1 MKRIAEPE
9 LMDDPAQARAYAEA
23 DFSQPHED
31 FVLHFRERFPRFR
44 AGRVLDLGCGPAD
57 VTQRFAAAFP
67 NAHILGVDG
76 SQAMLRL
83 GRRAIV
89 RAGLQ
94 DRVRLQRKY
103 LPCKLPGDFD
113 ALISNSLLHHL
124 AHPMTLWDTIFEC
137 STPGT
142 AVFIMDLSRP
152 ASLREARHLVGAY
165 AGDAPEVLRRDFL
178 NSLRAAYRPEE
189 AWRQLQ
195 TAGLTKLRIET
206 ISDRHWIAW
215 GRM

>member
-1 MKRIAEPE
+1 MKRIPEPE
-9 LMDDPAQARAYAEA
+9 LMDDPAQALAYAEA
-23 DFSQPHED
+23 DFSEPHED

-57 VTQRFAAAFP
+57 VTLRFAAAFP
-67 NAHILGVDG
+67 EVHILGVDG
-76 SQAMLRL
+76 SPAMLRL
-83 GRRAIV
+83 GRRAIL

-103 LPCKLPGDFD
+103 LPCKLSANFD

-124 AHPMTLWDTIFEC
+124 AHPVTLWDTILQC
-137 STPGT
+137 SKSGT
-142 AVFIMDLSRP
+142 AVFIMDLLRP
-152 ASLREARHLVGAY
+152 ASLGEARHLVDAY

-189 AWRQLQ
+189 TWRQLQ
-195 TAGLTKLRIET
+195 IAGLTKLRIET

-215 GRM
+215 GRI